1 VIQPRYVHALMSF
14 SLNSTINCFIKH
26 KHADR
31 RPFRS
36 LWGPAITR
44 WSSNFRQEVGLTSAP
59 PRPQIHCYGFS
70 LPQQP
75 QQAPV
80 NIDEPAAQ
88 EAQPDATQAD
98 SPLRISDQ
106 QLRSGPAGKFW
117 GLMREKD
124 RPWQKATIIH
134 LCFET
139 PPGTAMLYQRL
150 RPATMQ
156 KLLAKRAQV
165 RHEHAT

>member
-1 VIQPRYVHALMSF
+1 MTQTSYGHALMSYFFKTPTICF
-14 SLNSTINCFIKH
+14 SGQR
-26 KHADR
+26 HAVR
-31 RPFRS
+31 RPFGS

-44 WSSNFRQEVGLTSAP
+44 WSSKFRQEVGHTSAP
-59 PRPQIHCYGFS
+59 SRPQIRCYAAS
-70 LPQQP
+70 SPQQP

-80 NIDEPAAQ
+80 TVGEPAAQ
-88 EAQPDATQAD
+88 EGQPEATQAD

-106 QLRSGPAGKFW
+106 QLRSSPAGKFW

-134 LCFET
+134 LCFGA

-156 KLLAKRAQV
+156 KLLARRAQV
-165 RHEHAT
+165 S